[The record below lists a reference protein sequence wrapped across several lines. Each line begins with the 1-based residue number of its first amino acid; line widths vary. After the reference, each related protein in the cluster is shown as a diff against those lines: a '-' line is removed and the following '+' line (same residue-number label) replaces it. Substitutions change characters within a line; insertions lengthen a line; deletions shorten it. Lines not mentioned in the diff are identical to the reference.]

1 VWIDGLIGGLIE
13 APTCQ
18 HANMPTSFW
27 NLVPVPNSAWTHIQT
42 HPNLNVQRRHAEYRN
57 DKKWLIWHPRLLM
70 ISMVLI
76 ECQAQS
82 CWNTEACNLLWALR
96 RQRHRR
102 RWTSQNS
109 RAAEERPKMT
119 KRSNKALVNI
129 HVYIY
134 LCIYVCIYIYVYIY
148 VVKPSHLGKWLHNG
162 GTAERFSWEK
172 LHQAQPTLYLW

>member
-1 VWIDGLIGGLIE
+1 MWIDGLIGGLIE

-18 HANMPTSFW
+18 HANKFLKPSTGTEFC
-27 NLVPVPNSAWTHIQT
+27 LNS
-42 HPNLNVQRRHAEYRN
+42 HPNTSKPKCAEATCWIQKWQEMTYLASASLNDLNGFDWMPSSKLLTA
-57 DKKWLIWHPRLLM
+57 LILL
-70 ISMVLI
+70 
-76 ECQAQS
+76 
-82 CWNTEACNLLWALR
+82 CWNPEACNLLWALR

-129 HVYIY
+129 YILYIY
-134 LCIYVCIYIYVYIY
+134 YIYIY